1 MKMRKK
7 AALLLLLLLVASL
20 TLSGCSLVVKDKV
33 KDAAQIILDVNGETV
48 TKGEYLEKLADQE
61 NYLNNYYSYYY
72 QMYQYYGISGYSMP
86 SAEQIHTEA
95 LTTVHDETV
104 KDIVLKQKGEELGLN
119 TLTEE
124 ETAAAKAD
132 AETNFN
138 EMLQQVIDGGYLG
151 ETTSEGDALKEEAR
165 KYAEENDLG
174 TLESFT
180 ENALETAKTNKLRDY
195 AIKDVTVTDEEVQNQ
210 YQVNVD
216 DAKKQYEENLS
227 AYGTAVNNGQKA
239 YYTPA
244 GYRYVKQIL
253 LKFAADDQ
261 TAIDTAN
268 TAVTDAE
275 KALTDA
281 QAAVTEN
288 DDAQKA
294 EGVTDET
301 KAQLAEARTA
311 LDQAVTDAQAAL
323 DEAKAKSQQA
333 LETAFANLQPRLDE
347 VTAKLAAG
355 EDFDALIEQYNED
368 PGMQSEPGKTNGYAV
383 CTGYTPFMAEF
394 VDAAMALA
402 NVGDV
407 SEPVKNDTYG
417 YHILK
422 YVADIPEGE
431 AGLDAFKDEILSSLL
446 SSKQDETYNAAVES
460 WTNAAKISYFENRLD
475 N

>member
-1 MKMRKK
+1 MRKK
-7 AALLLLLLLVASL
+7 ITLLFLLLLVASL
-20 TLSGCSLVVKDKV
+20 TLSGCSLVVKDAV

-48 TKGEYLEKLADQE
+48 TKGDYLKKLTEEE
-61 NYLNNYYSYYY
+61 NYLANYHSYYY

-86 SAEQIHTEA
+86 SAEQIHAEA
-95 LTTVHDETV
+95 LTNVHDETV
-104 KDIVLKQKGEELGLN
+104 KDIVLRQKGAELKLD
-119 TLTEE
+119 TLTDE
-124 ETAAAKAD
+124 ETAAAKES
-132 AETNFN
+132 AETNFK

-151 ETTSEGDALKEEAR
+151 ETTSEGDALMEEAR
-165 KYAEENDLG
+165 KYAEENNFG
-174 TLESFT
+174 TLDSFV
-180 ENALETAKTNKLRDY
+180 ENALETAKVNKLRDY
-195 AIKDVTVTDEEVQNQ
+195 AIKDVTVTDEEVENQ
-210 YQVNVD
+210 YKVNVD
-216 DAKKQYEENLS
+216 EAKTNYESNIS
-227 AYGTAVNNGQKA
+227 AYGTAVNNGEKV

-253 LKFAADDQ
+253 LKFGEEDQ
-261 TAIDTAN
+261 KVIDEAK

-281 QAAVTEN
+281 QKAVTEN

-323 DEAKAKSQQA
+323 DEANAKSKQA
-333 LETAFANLQPRLDE
+333 LETAFANLQSKLDE
-347 VTAKLAAG
+347 VTAKIAAG
-355 EDFDALIEQYNED
+355 EDFDALIEQYNDD
-368 PGMQSEPGKTNGYAV
+368 PGMKSEPGKTNGYAV

-402 NVGDV
+402 SVGDV
-407 SEPVKNDTYG
+407 SEPVKNDAYG

-431 AGLDAFKDEILSSLL
+431 TGLDTFKDEILSSLL
-446 SSKQDETYNAAVES
+446 SSKQDETYNKAVED
-460 WTNAAKISYFENRLD
+460 WTNAAKISYFQDRLEN
-475 N
+475 

>member
-1 MKMRKK
+1 MQKK
-7 AALLLLLLLVASL
+7 LFLLLLLVVCIA
-20 TLSGCSLVVKDKV
+20 LSGCALVVKDPAR
-33 KDAAQIILDVNGETV
+33 DAQQVVIDVNGETV
-48 TKGEYLEKLADQE
+48 DKQTVAQMVT
-61 NYLNNYYSYYY
+61 NYKNNMLNYYY
-72 QMYQYYGISGYSMP
+72 QLYSMYGLP
-86 SAEQIHTEA
+86 FNESSVDLSTAEQDTINQEVER
-95 LTTVHDETV
+95 L
-104 KDIVLKQKGEELGLN
+104 VLKQKFAALPELALTAEDEAAVKTAAEEDYNRILDQVKSLYLSDSELEGDEL
-119 TLTEE
+119 
-124 ETAAAKAD
+124 TAAA
-132 AETNFN
+132 
-138 EMLQQVIDGGYLG
+138 Q
-151 ETTSEGDALKEEAR
+151 AR
-165 KYAEENDLG
+165 
-174 TLESFT
+174 
-180 ENALETAKTNKLRDY
+180 ALELDSHYNLDYFMGLAREDKMVEKLREY
-195 AIKDVTVTDEEVQNQ
+195 AIKDVAVTEDEIQNQ

-417 YHILK
+417 YHIIR
-422 YVADIPEGE
+422 YQSDIAEGDVALDEVRSVIEPEVL
-431 AGLDAFKDEILSSLL
+431 AD
-446 SSKQDETYNAAVES
+446 KQDTTYDAAVEQWKS
-460 WTNAAKISYFENRLD
+460 EAKIKTYIERLS